1 MRETVRIV
9 SDGEELVLSEGEAFR
24 FAPNAGA
31 QYVAIE
37 SRTKSAPKPVTVRY
51 LGFHDVPGRREYV
64 LDAQRGNQ
72 TGRYTLWIEQSAFSS
87 RHALLQDGP
96 EICYQKLLRELSDA
110 ELQGSDGMAVTEN
123 DLASY
128 REAHT
133 RPVRRGFSSES
144 TPAQV
149 RTSGR
154 PVWSRAPVRT

>member
-1 MRETVRIV
+1 MQRETVRIV

-24 FAPNAGA
+24 FAPNAGE
-31 QYVAIE
+31 QYVTIE
-37 SRTKSAPKPVTVRY
+37 PRTKSAAPKPLTVRY

-72 TGRYTLWIEQSAFSS
+72 TGRYSYTVWIELSAFSS

-110 ELQGSDGMAVTEN
+110 ELLGSDGMGVTES
-123 DLASY
+123 DLTSY

-133 RPVRRGFSSES
+133 RPVRRGFSS
-144 TPAQV
+144 
-149 RTSGR
+149 
-154 PVWSRAPVRT
+154 